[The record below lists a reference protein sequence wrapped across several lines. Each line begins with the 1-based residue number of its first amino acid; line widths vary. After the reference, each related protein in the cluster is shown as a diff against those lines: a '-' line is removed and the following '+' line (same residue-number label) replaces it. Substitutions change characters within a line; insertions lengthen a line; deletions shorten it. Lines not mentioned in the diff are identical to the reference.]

1 MEETLVRLFF
11 FCSSSVYY
19 HHISIPFCGHVWR
32 LWPWFDH
39 VPICFVVGAEWK
51 ETAKLQR
58 GWRGKNQ
65 FSEDSVVKVD
75 VIWGLKAPG
84 CAWKYE
90 CFPFDQKFS
99 LAFLEI
105 SSGKRNDIFWNFW
118 EWGRLRKVCSNSQK
132 FLIRNFHS
140 MWSSSQNFWTFWLK
154 KFDFELSRN
163 FLRKLLYIM

>member
-1 MEETLVRLFF
+1 M
-11 FCSSSVYY
+11 
-19 HHISIPFCGHVWR
+19 
-32 LWPWFDH
+32 
-39 VPICFVVGAEWK
+39 VGAEWK

-105 SSGKRNDIFWNFW
+105 SSGKWMIFSGISGNEDDFGRFAQILKSFW
-118 EWGRLRKVCSNSQK
+118 SGISIPCDLPPRISEHFGWKS
-132 FLIRNFHS
+132 LILNCPE
-140 MWSSSQNFWTFWLK
+140 TF
-154 KFDFELSRN
+154 
-163 FLRKLLYIM
+163 